1 MFCFNCP
8 RLDLASALPS
18 SGFKGA
24 RASDAAFPRAQD
36 GSIYRESPPS
46 SPSSSPA
53 PSSLVDWE
61 KTAHT
66 APKTAT
72 RTQPRMG
79 SLIPN
84 GSLVPSPFSLLSTR
98 AKAGEAVR
106 VAAPTMAA
114 ASIFGSKPGCGAN
127 RGAHGSNTSIRG
139 CGRDE
144 RTLPRKERTFDL
156 PAARKG
162 WRSCPRSPCTV
173 AHTRMRKK
181 IPRGRSPR
189 ASAPRDLER
198 CTAARKAVRAAGA
211 VRGFPC
217 F

>member
-1 MFCFNCP
+1 MLFSFSGRVSFLFCFNCP
-8 RLDLASALPS
+8 RLDLTSALPS

-46 SPSSSPA
+46 SPPSSPA
-53 PSSLVDWE
+53 PSSLVDW
-61 KTAHT
+61 A
-66 APKTAT
+66 KTAT

-114 ASIFGSKPGCGAN
+114 ASIFGSCFL
-127 RGAHGSNTSIRG
+127 S
-139 CGRDE
+139 
-144 RTLPRKERTFDL
+144 
-156 PAARKG
+156 
-162 WRSCPRSPCTV
+162 TV
-173 AHTRMRKK
+173 L
-181 IPRGRSPR
+181 
-189 ASAPRDLER
+189 ASAKALFGLA
-198 CTAARKAVRAAGA
+198 TAATLTVLGLAAHRVGVLTAAVLALILTRRCLWGFGGA
-211 VRGFPC
+211 LRPLSPM
-217 F
+217 

>member
-1 MFCFNCP
+1 MLFSFSGRVSFLFCFNCP
-8 RLDLASALPS
+8 RLDLTSALPS

-114 ASIFGSKPGCGAN
+114 ASIFGSCFL
-127 RGAHGSNTSIRG
+127 S
-139 CGRDE
+139 
-144 RTLPRKERTFDL
+144 
-156 PAARKG
+156 
-162 WRSCPRSPCTV
+162 TV
-173 AHTRMRKK
+173 L
-181 IPRGRSPR
+181 
-189 ASAPRDLER
+189 ASAKALFGLA
-198 CTAARKAVRAAGA
+198 TAATLTVLGLAAHRVGVLTAAVLAFILTRRCLWGFGGALRSLSLAG
-211 VRGFPC
+211 VDLFRTR
-217 F
+217 